1 MRAKGER
8 CFAPTK
14 MGSLSFMQNDHFFSS
29 ATPSLK
35 TVLEHKKSMPQ
46 SLHYSGHIGID
57 EAGRGAL
64 AGPVVCAAVFFP
76 KKYSWHTDVQDSKKL
91 SAARRLYLAE
101 QISLTS
107 HYSLAFVHAG
117 IIDSLNI
124 LQASLRGMKLVHQ
137 ALSCWEKLEI
147 PVAVDGNRTPQG
159 LRKAYGVVGGD
170 ARILEIAAASI
181 LAKVA
186 RDQWM
191 LQATSRYPKFAF
203 AQHKGYP
210 TKQHKQE
217 IMLHGQTRLHRRSFK
232 H

>member
-1 MRAKGER
+1 MCRIPK
-8 CFAPTK
+8 
-14 MGSLSFMQNDHFFSS
+14 SS
-29 ATPSLK
+29 
-35 TVLEHKKSMPQ
+35 Q
-46 SLHYSGHIGID
+46 
-57 EAGRGAL
+57 
-64 AGPVVCAAVFFP
+64 
-76 KKYSWHTDVQDSKKL
+76 
-91 SAARRLYLAE
+91 AARRLYLAE

-181 LAKVA
+181 LGKSG
-186 RDQWM
+186 QETNGCCK
-191 LQATSRYPKFAF
+191 LQAATRNLPLPSTKATQPSNTSKKLFVAWTNSAASQVF
-203 AQHKGYP
+203 
-210 TKQHKQE
+210 
-217 IMLHGQTRLHRRSFK
+217 
-232 H
+232 